1 MKSNNADENE
11 HVRPKEMERHKINTA
26 LTPKDYQ
33 ASISNSPVKPKSPK
47 TQNLTSKSH
56 TNPARKS
63 VSVI

>member
-11 HVRPKEMERHKINTA
+11 HVRLREIERDKINTT